1 MTPTEDPLDIDLGR
15 PGDASDTQALDRTG
29 RGDHLDHVDCVVIGA
44 GVIGLAIARELARS
58 GREVVIL
65 ESATSWGRA
74 TSSRSS
80 EVLHAG
86 IYHPSG
92 SLKARLCVRGRHLLS
107 AWCADHG
114 VPMQRCGKLIVATSE
129 AQLPELQRLAD
140 QADANGLH
148 GREALQYLTAAQAR
162 AIEPALSCV
171 AALWSPATG
180 IIDSHALMT
189 ALLADAEAA
198 GAVLALGSPLWQAE
212 HFEQHWLLQVGSLDA
227 AEGQPPTWLRC
238 RELVNAAGLW
248 APRLSQRIGPRTPAA
263 PALPGLHLCKGN
275 YFSLVGRSP
284 FSRLIYPVPEA
295 DGLGV
300 HVTLDLA
307 GQLRFGPDV
316 QWLDGIDDP
325 DRIDYGVDPRRV
337 AGLAEAIRRYW
348 PELPDD
354 ALRPDYAGVRPKLAG
369 PGQPAGDFRIDG
381 PRQHGLPGLVEL
393 FGIESPGL
401 TACLAI
407 AEHVGE
413 LLDAG
418 LT

>member
-1 MTPTEDPLDIDLGR
+1 MASVSTSIDR
-15 PGDASDTQALDRTG
+15 
-29 RGDHLDHVDCVVIGA
+29 VDCVVAGA
-44 GVIGLAIARELARS
+44 GVVGLAIARELARA

-65 ESATSWGRA
+65 ESATTWGSA
-74 TSSRSS
+74 TSSRNS
-80 EVLHAG
+80 EVVHAG
-86 IYHPSG
+86 IYYPTG

-107 AWCADHG
+107 AFCADHG

-129 AQLPELQRLAD
+129 DQFPELQRLAD

-148 GREALQYLTAAQAR
+148 DREALQHLTAAQAR

-189 ALLADAEAA
+189 ALLGDAEAA
-198 GAVLALGSPLWQAE
+198 GATLAVASPLQGAQRVDDGWR
-212 HFEQHWLLQVGSLDA
+212 LQIGGVDRGLDGRDLSTHT
-227 AEGQPPTWLRC
+227 ELHC
-238 RELVNAAGLW
+238 RTLVNATGLW
-248 APRLSQRIGPRTPAA
+248 APQLSARIGPRPAGA

-275 YFSLVGRSP
+275 YFSLTVRSP

-300 HVTLDLA
+300 HVTLDLG
-307 GQLRFGPDV
+307 GQARFGPDV
-316 QWLDGIDDP
+316 QWLSGIADP
-325 DRIDYGVDPRRV
+325 GEIDYAVDPARL

-348 PELPDD
+348 PDLPDG

-369 PGQPAGDFRIDG
+369 PGEPAGDFRIDG
-381 PRQHGLPGLVEL
+381 PAQHGLPGLVEL

-407 AEHVGE
+407 AEHVAEYVGE
-413 LLDAG
+413 SPDPG

>member
-1 MTPTEDPLDIDLGR
+1 MD
-15 PGDASDTQALDRTG
+15 Q
-29 RGDHLDHVDCVVIGA
+29 VDCVVVGA
-44 GVIGLAIARELARS
+44 GVIGLAIARSLARS
-58 GREVVIL
+58 GREVVLI
-65 ESATSWGRA
+65 EAAATWGSA

-80 EVLHAG
+80 EVVHAG
-86 IYHPSG
+86 IYHPAG

-129 AQLPELQRLAD
+129 AQLPELQRLLD
-140 QADANGLH
+140 QSRANGLH
-148 GREALQYLTAAQAR
+148 DREALEHLTAAQAR
-162 AIEPALSCV
+162 AVEPALACV
-171 AALWSPATG
+171 GALWSPATG

-189 ALLADAEAA
+189 SLLGDAEAA
-198 GAVLALGSPLWQAE
+198 GAVLALGSPLRQAE
-212 HFEQHWLLQVGSLDA
+212 RFEQHWLLRVGSLD
-227 AEGQPPTWLRC
+227 EDVGQSPSWLRC

-248 APRLSQRIGPRTPAA
+248 APQLSRRIGPRPASA

-275 YFSLVGRSP
+275 YFSLAVRSP
-284 FSRLIYPVPEA
+284 FDRLIYPVPEA

-300 HVTLDLA
+300 HLTLDLG
-307 GQLRFGPDV
+307 GQARFGPDV
-316 QWLDGIDDP
+316 EWLDNIADP
-325 DRIDYGVDPRRV
+325 AEIDYQVHPGRV
-337 AGLAEAIRRYW
+337 AGLAESIRRYW
-348 PELPDD
+348 PGLPDD

-381 PRQHGLPGLVEL
+381 PAQHGMPGLVEL

-401 TACLAI
+401 TASLAI
-407 AEHVGE
+407 AEHVAD